1 MPLQALFPGPAAP
14 LVRKAEDGER
24 ELIVR
29 PRHTGGR
36 RQVSV
41 HVPYPDHIVRS
52 ETEDSSGLD
61 LVPDAPELVLI
72 KLITDN
78 VAVRKQH
85 PRLFERQ
92 DRHAS
97 HFLRA
102 DECLRGIF
110 DHSGK

>member
-1 MPLQALFPGPAAP
+1 MPLQAIFPGPAAP

-41 HVPYPDHIVRS
+41 HVPSPDHIMQP
-52 ETEDSSGLD
+52 ETEDSSGIA
-61 LVPDAPELVLI
+61 LVPDAPELGFT

-78 VAVRKQH
+78 VAGTQTTS
-85 PRLFERQ
+85 Q
-92 DRHAS
+92 S
-97 HFLRA
+97 
-102 DECLRGIF
+102 I
-110 DHSGK
+110 